1 MVPWMAH
8 RWAIDGPWQKGR
20 RTIDGP
26 SMGMRWSIDGPWM
39 GCPGIPTR
47 ELTNIFEGSANHYD
61 AESNSHPSRNSSQED
76 EFRAFDRENAFL
88 RRDRFIESMETFHNE
103 INLRLSQRR
112 PFKYRLNS

>member
-1 MVPWMAH
+1 MVPSMAH

-47 ELTNIFEGSANHYD
+47 VQKMHKSDHFFCISCLKKIERLQKKTICTRKMTQLPILEHLD
-61 AESNSHPSRNSSQED
+61 
-76 EFRAFDRENAFL
+76 
-88 RRDRFIESMETFHNE
+88 FILLECLICIMS
-103 INLRLSQRR
+103 IV
-112 PFKYRLNS
+112 

>member
-1 MVPWMAH
+1 MVPSMAH

-47 ELTNIFEGSANHYD
+47 VMFPAIPSKDNPAKSISTPLT
-61 AESNSHPSRNSSQED
+61 
-76 EFRAFDRENAFL
+76 L
-88 RRDRFIESMETFHNE
+88 
-103 INLRLSQRR
+103 
-112 PFKYRLNS
+112 